1 MSEDALNFLKF
12 FKSYFQHLE
21 SFIANPQADCEA
33 MIKLAA
39 VTNMIYSTPY
49 YAAHIAALQPVIMQ
63 LLDELGNHAGVN
75 LEPMLLAVK
84 QLEVDNKATMD

>member
-12 FKSYFQHLE
+12 FESYFQHLE

-39 VTNMIYSTPY
+39 VTKSRMFDWG
-49 YAAHIAALQPVIMQ
+49 IA
-63 LLDELGNHAGVN
+63 
-75 LEPMLLAVK
+75 K
-84 QLEVDNKATMD
+84 W